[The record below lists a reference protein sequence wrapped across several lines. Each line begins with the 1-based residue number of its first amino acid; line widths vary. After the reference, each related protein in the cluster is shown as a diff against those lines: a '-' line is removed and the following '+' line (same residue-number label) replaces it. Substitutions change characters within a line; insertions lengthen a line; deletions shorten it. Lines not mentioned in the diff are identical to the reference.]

1 MERMNMPNAYQPIP
15 YSDAWDKLKDAR
27 HTTIRN
33 QFSYRPGL
41 PPLDK
46 SISYYNTGKLYT
58 EVLKD
63 KPLHLVR
70 LYGLEINVN
79 GKYIP
84 EQLLLKDVAID
95 GKPSME
101 WYKKIRAMPHCLI
114 LHLEVV
120 SKPEAKP

>member
-1 MERMNMPNAYQPIP
+1 MTTYPPIP
-15 YSDAWDKLKDAR
+15 YSDAWDKLSDAR

-63 KPLHLVR
+63 KPLQVVR
-70 LYGLEINVN
+70 LYGLEINVKGSN
-79 GKYIP
+79 IP
-84 EQLLLKDVAID
+84 EQLLLKDVTIR
-95 GKPSME
+95 GKPDMD
-101 WYKKIRAMPHCLI
+101 WYEKIRKMEHALI

-120 SKPEAKP
+120 KL

>member
-1 MERMNMPNAYQPIP
+1 MTTYPPIP

-46 SISYYNTGKLYT
+46 SKSYYIIGKLYT
-58 EVLKD
+58 EVLKG
-63 KPLHLVR
+63 KPLQVVR
-70 LYGLEINVN
+70 LYGIEINVN
-79 GKYIP
+79 GASIP
-84 EQLLLKDVAID
+84 EQLLLKDVAIG

-101 WYKKIRAMPHCLI
+101 WYNKIRAMPHCLI

-120 SKPEAKP
+120 DSLENAKKR

>member
-1 MERMNMPNAYQPIP
+1 MPNDYPPIP

-33 QFSYRPGL
+33 QFTNRPNL

-58 EVLKD
+58 ELLKD
-63 KPLHLVR
+63 KPLQVVR
-70 LYGLEINVN
+70 LFGLEINVN
-79 GKYIP
+79 GANIP
-84 EQLLLKDVAID
+84 EQLLLKDVTID
-95 GKPSME
+95 GTPSME

-120 SKPEAKP
+120 SKPENV

>member
-1 MERMNMPNAYQPIP
+1 MTTYPPIP

-33 QFSYRPGL
+33 QFSHRPGL

-46 SISYYNTGKLYT
+46 SISYYDTGKLYT

-63 KPLHLVR
+63 KPLQVVR

-79 GKYIP
+79 GASIP

-101 WYKKIRAMPHCLI
+101 WYKKIRAMPRCLI

-120 SKPEAKP
+120 SKPEDAQKR

>member
-1 MERMNMPNAYQPIP
+1 MTLYPPIR
-15 YSDAWDKLKDAR
+15 YSSPWDKLSEPK

-33 QFSYRPGL
+33 MFSYRPGQ

-46 SISYYNTGKLYT
+46 SSYYQTGKLYT
-58 EVLKD
+58 EYLGD
-63 KPLHLVR
+63 KPLQNVR